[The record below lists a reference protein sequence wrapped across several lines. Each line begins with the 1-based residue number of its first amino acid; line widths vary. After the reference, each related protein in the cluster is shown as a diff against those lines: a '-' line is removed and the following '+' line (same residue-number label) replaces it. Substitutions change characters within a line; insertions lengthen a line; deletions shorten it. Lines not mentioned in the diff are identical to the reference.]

1 MQYLTPL
8 AGFLL
13 LALTACAAERSDEQ
27 VIKTALIPDK
37 TWQITTVDGAPVPA
51 GQTLHVTAE
60 GVGGN
65 SGLNTFGGTA
75 TVGSGTIAIGPLRM
89 TRRAGPADQMAA
101 ETAYLKALAA
111 VRTWTIAHDVLS
123 LSDADG
129 AVRITAK

>member
-1 MQYLTPL
+1 MQYLTLL
-8 AGFLL
+8 AGILL
-13 LALTACAAERSDEQ
+13 IALTACAAERTDQ
-27 VIKTALIPDK
+27 TAVPAPLIPDK
-37 TWQITTVDGAPVPA
+37 VWQITTVDGAPVHA
-51 GQTLHVTAE
+51 GPTLHVTAD

-75 TVGSGTIAIGPLRM
+75 TVGNGTIAIGPLRT

-101 ETAYLKALAA
+101 EAAYLKALAA

>member
-1 MQYLTPL
+1 MQYLTLL

-13 LALTACAAERSDEQ
+13 IALTACAAERTD
-27 VIKTALIPDK
+27 VTAIPAPLIPDQV
-37 TWQITTVDGAPVPA
+37 WQIATVDGAPVQA
-51 GQTLHVTAE
+51 GPTLHVSAD

-89 TRRAGPADQMAA
+89 TRRAGPADQMTA
-101 ETAYLKALAA
+101 EAAYLKALAG
-111 VRTWTIAHDVLS
+111 VRTWTIVAGILS

-129 AVRITAK
+129 AVRITAR